1 MMVMSYGKGQCK
13 TVIIETNKHMANNRI
28 QWLCTVLTWCQHAC
42 RQPRENFHKGFGFG
56 AHCSV
61 RLHTLF
67 FFFFFFLHCVLL
79 QQVQGHWQSGHG
91 KKDIIRERRCLRVRP
106 GRLGVFLKNPIYLL
120 LALAYYITE
129 FGGKVPV

>member
-1 MMVMSYGKGQCK
+1 MRIFTKG
-13 TVIIETNKHMANNRI
+13 
-28 QWLCTVLTWCQHAC
+28 LGLGLTVL
-42 RQPRENFHKGFGFG
+42 FGYI
-56 AHCSV
+56 H
-61 RLHTLF
+61 F